1 MTLDEKA
8 RELRNAY
15 HREYLKEYIRT
26 HPEFREKQREYTRKW
41 RQTHPEKRKEYQRRY
56 WEKKAAQALA
66 DEESAKG
73 EVNHGT
79 VHTNRHDSKDG
90 SAV

>member
-41 RQTHPEKRKEYQRRY
+41 RQAHPEKRKECQRRY
-56 WEKKAAQALA
+56 WEKKAALALK
-66 DEESAKG
+66 DEQNQKE
-73 EVNHGT
+73 
-79 VHTNRHDSKDG
+79 R
-90 SAV
+90 